1 MAAKKQKPRKNF
13 SSYYFFLKMSNG
25 TEKEFI
31 EKEYHLSGIGGGFS
45 VQFASSYVYDAAPGG
60 ARDACKRAAE
70 KMKATLPR
78 VASARLYQAVL
89 DAVRDRVG
97 DAICIPH
104 LPIDFRHT
112 LTPSDRARTIRQKWK
127 FSLQDALAHVLD
139 VCSAEYDGA
148 LLAFSVRSGGA
159 AQPDHMNMIYVAF
172 GGEGDEGG
180 KGDEGATCH
189 LFEPNGEQYARSTD
203 GMQRL
208 ERAWAAALQRQ
219 GAAHDPQ
226 VRLCGGTGVQTALGT
241 RSVAQVGS
249 TRVTTRRGYAVCGA
263 VTWWMFVEWLCS
275 DSRAEPYVDFEAAR
289 VDELEGSG
297 DARATHAASL
307 RAFITSMRA
316 DVEAKFR
323 AVDHKSFLERDMREA
338 AEAVRAS
345 SATRRRRSSRATAT
359 KLRRGSHSCM
369 IDVDMDLCLQ
379 ADNPALCKEVQ
390 LRYTV

>member
-1 MAAKKQKPRKNF
+1 
-13 SSYYFFLKMSNG
+13 MSNA

-31 EKEYHLSGIGGGFS
+31 ENEYHLSGIGGGFS

-70 KMKATLPR
+70 KMKATLPK
-78 VASARLYQAVL
+78 VAATRLYQAVL
-89 DAVRDRVG
+89 DAVRDRVR

-148 LLAFSVRSGGA
+148 LLAFSVRSAGA

-172 GGEGDEGG
+172 GGDDGAR
-180 KGDEGATCH
+180 ATCH
-189 LFEPNGEQYARSTD
+189 LFEPNGEQYARSSTD
-203 GMQRL
+203 GMPRL
-208 ERAWAAALQRQ
+208 ERAWAAALQRRQ
-219 GAAHDPQ
+219 DAAHDPQ

-241 RSVAQVGS
+241 RSVQQVGS
-249 TRVTTRRGYAVCGA
+249 ARVTTRRGYAVCGA

-275 DSRAEPYVDFEAAR
+275 DSRAEPYMDFEAAR
-289 VDELEGSG
+289 IDELEGSA

-307 RAFITSMRA
+307 RSFITSMRS
-316 DVEAKFR
+316 DVEAKIR
-323 AVDHKSFLERDMREA
+323 AIDHKSFLERDMREA

-345 SATRRRRSSRATAT
+345 SATRRRRSSRATAS

-369 IDVDMDLCLQ
+369 IDVDMDLGLQ
-379 ADNPALCKEVQ
+379 ADNPALRKQVQ
-390 LRYTV
+390 LRYTVQGGVLCPHINKHGSEG